1 MGDKVQSR
9 KFVVWLVW
17 VIITVLLVIAIGIA
31 FVVTKDKPD
40 SLIELF
46 GKTLDH
52 LFTISAI
59 YLGVNVIQKGAFA
72 IADVLAAKKEENTEY
87 VENTDLR

>member
-17 VIITVLLVIAIGIA
+17 VIITVLLVVAIGIA
-31 FVVTKDKPD
+31 FVITKDKPD

-72 IADVLAAKKEENTEY
+72 IADVLAAKKEENTED